1 METRGE
7 RLKGLRTARKMSQS
21 QLAEELGVTKANVSK
36 WESRASPNID
46 LDVFFKLA
54 KFFDVDA
61 RELATGRPETPSAT
75 PDIPARRL
83 SLIRLYGTLPDELR
97 MPIRSLIETLATAG
111 NERYAKYS
119 WEEAERVKKRD
130 RKKPQPA

>member
-1 METRGE
+1 METRGQ

-46 LDVFFKLA
+46 LDVFFALA
-54 KFFDVDA
+54 KFFDIDP
-61 RELATGRPETPSAT
+61 RELAIGEATTPSPT
-75 PDIPARRL
+75 PDIPPRRL

-130 RKKPQPA
+130 RKKPQPV